1 MWKRRAKPARSGLSK
16 SLYETNGNRP
26 LKLGLL
32 RHLAKLA
39 GIEDELKRNE
49 PPAGRGD
56 CGYLTTTFVPT
67 LTRL

>member
-1 MWKRRAKPARSGLSK
+1 MWKRRAKPARSGFSK

-39 GIEDELKRNE
+39 GIKDELK
-49 PPAGRGD
+49 
-56 CGYLTTTFVPT
+56 
-67 LTRL
+67 